1 MKHSSTLL
9 SLALGL
15 FWGCGASTGLEVPRV
30 GDAGVDAPVDV
41 GRDAPRDTSVDVGID
56 GGPIPIPD
64 VCIELPPRE
73 PPEFVDAEFLARI
86 ATADVLFLVDVT
98 GSMTEEIAQIRSSLR
113 DTIAPELT
121 RAIPDVQ
128 LSVAEFADF
137 PVIPYGDM
145 SSDTPFQIRQTSTAD
160 LAAAQRGVSALSER
174 SGSDVPESHVEALW
188 QAATGS
194 GAGTYVPPQR
204 GCPPGTF
211 GYPCFRAAGTRII
224 LLFTDAEFH
233 NGPGGSSPY
242 DMPFIRPAPA
252 TYEQAVGALRGI
264 GAKVLG
270 LYSGGLVADRALTDL
285 ESIARDTGAVTASG
299 EPIVVDI
306 GAAGENLDTGVIDVV
321 RTLVEDVPIDIDALA
336 EDTPFDEI
344 DSRVFVESI
353 RTLGATPASGAE
365 DLGDR
370 YAQVLPGT
378 RVRFRVGLRNELFER
393 EVDPQFYFLRVVL
406 RGDGVTRLR
415 ETVVKIVVPSIDG
428 EGCEE
433 IDG

>member
-1 MKHSSTLL
+1 M
-9 SLALGL
+9 
-15 FWGCGASTGLEVPRV
+15 
-30 GDAGVDAPVDV
+30 
-41 GRDAPRDTSVDVGID
+41 
-56 GGPIPIPD
+56 
-64 VCIELPPRE
+64 
-73 PPEFVDAEFLARI
+73 
-86 ATADVLFLVDVT
+86 
-98 GSMTEEIAQIRSSLR
+98 
-113 DTIAPELT
+113 
-121 RAIPDVQ
+121 
-128 LSVAEFADF
+128 
-137 PVIPYGDM
+137 
-145 SSDTPFQIRQTSTAD
+145 
-160 LAAAQRGVSALSER
+160 
-174 SGSDVPESHVEALW
+174 
-188 QAATGS
+188 
-194 GAGTYVPPQR
+194 PPQR

-233 NGPGGSSPY
+233 NGPGGSNPY
-242 DMPFIRPAPA
+242 NMPLIRPAPA
-252 TYEQAVGALRGI
+252 TYEQAVGALRDI

-285 ESIARDTGAVTASG
+285 ESIARDTGAVTAGG

-336 EDTPFDEI
+336 EDTAFDDI
-344 DSRVFVESI
+344 DARVFVESI

-393 EVDPQFYFLRVVL
+393 EVEPQFYFLRVVL

-415 ETVVKIVVPSIDG
+415 ETAVKIVVPSIDG
-428 EGCEE
+428 EGCEVV
-433 IDG
+433 DG

>member
-1 MKHSSTLL
+1 MTHSPSLLLTLAVGL
-9 SLALGL
+9 S
-15 FWGCGASTGLEVPRV
+15 WGCGASTGLEVPEFRDG
-30 GDAGVDAPVDV
+30 GDRPADV
-41 GRDAPRDTSVDVGID
+41 GRDAPPDVGRDAGVD

-64 VCIELPPRE
+64 VCIDLPPRE
-73 PPEFVDAEFLARI
+73 PPEFVDVDFLARI

-98 GSMTEEIAQIRSSLR
+98 GSMTEEIAQIRRSLR
-113 DTIAPELT
+113 DNIAPELT

-128 LSVAEFADF
+128 ISVAEFADF
-137 PVIPYGDM
+137 PVTPYGDE

-174 SGSDVPESHVEALW
+174 SGSDIPESHVEALW
-188 QAATGS
+188 QVATGS

-211 GYPCFRAAGTRII
+211 GYPCFRAAGTRIV

-233 NGPGGSSPY
+233 NGPGGSNPY
-242 DMPFIRPAPA
+242 DMPRIRPAPA
-252 TYEQAVGALRGI
+252 TYEQAVGALRDI

-285 ESIARDTGAVTASG
+285 ESIARDTGAVTAAG

-306 GAAGENLDTGVIDVV
+306 GSSGENLDTGVIDVV
-321 RTLVEDVPIDIDALA
+321 RTLVEDVPLDIDAIA
-336 EDTPFDEI
+336 EDTPFDAI
-344 DSRVFVESI
+344 DARVFVESI
-353 RTLGATPASGAE
+353 GTLGATPPSGAD

-370 YAQVLPGT
+370 YANVLPGT
-378 RVRFRVGLRNELFER
+378 RVAFRVALRNELFER
-393 EVDPQFYFLRVVL
+393 EVDPQFFYLRVVL

-415 ETVVKIVVPSIDG
+415 ETVVQIVVPSLDG
-428 EGCEE
+428 EGCPV